1 MKKEA
6 KKDFIFKIID
16 GYYLKNKDLDRLAI
30 HEILIE
36 KGFDISNE
44 VLDDRIKY
52 FIDETSKTDTK
63 KSKGS

>member
-6 KKDFIFKIID
+6 KKDLIFKIIEE
-16 GYYLKNKDLDRLAI
+16 YYLKNKDLDRLDI

-44 VLDDRIKY
+44 VLDGRIKY
-52 FIDETSKTDTK
+52 FIDETSKTSTK
-63 KSKGS
+63 KSKDS